1 MYFNIKVLLQKNIS
15 MQALN
20 TKITLH
26 FLGLISCMLLFQH
39 CREEINEEPISKNPN
54 EEPISKNPLVE
65 FNQLT
70 GKTSKTWK
78 IRAVTI
84 NGVMQTLDDCQK
96 SSEITFSKDKSGTID
111 YYDMS
116 CGSKANVFSWELVP
130 DTINFILANQEKH
143 QLVVQELNE
152 TTLKYST
159 ASDES
164 LKYDFTLTAK

>member
-1 MYFNIKVLLQKNIS
+1 

-20 TKITLH
+20 KKITFY

-39 CREEINEEPISKNPN
+39 CREEMNEEPV
-54 EEPISKNPLVE
+54 SKNPLVE

-70 GKTSKTWK
+70 GKTSKTWR
-78 IRAVTI
+78 ISAVTI

-96 SSEITFSKDKSGTID
+96 SSEITFSNDKNGAID

-116 CGSKANVFSWELVP
+116 CGSKANAFSWELVP
-130 DTINFILANQEKH
+130 DTLNFILANQEKH

-152 TTLKYST
+152 TIFKYST
-159 ASDES
+159 SSDEN
-164 LKYDFTLTAK
+164 LKY